1 MTYAT
6 NEKARF
12 DYEILE
18 TLEAGMVLIG
28 QEVKSVKRGSASIK
42 GAYVKLLGGR
52 TAKLVGMEAWLL
64 GATIPPY
71 QQGNVPVDYNF
82 RRNRKLLLK
91 RSELKYLSGKSQERG
106 LTLVPIKMYNK
117 NGLIK
122 LEIGTGRGK
131 KKADKREK
139 ITKREVQRKIERA
152 LKLRV

>member
-1 MTYAT
+1 MMYAS

-18 TLEAGMVLIG
+18 TLEAGVVLLG

-42 GAYVKLLGGR
+42 GAYVKLLGGE
-52 TAKLVGMEAWLL
+52 GWLL

-106 LTLVPIKMYNK
+106 LTLVPIKLYNK
-117 NGLIK
+117 NGLVK
-122 LEIGTGRGK
+122 LEIGIGRGK

-152 LKLRV
+152 LKQET

>member
-1 MTYAT
+1 MQSYAS

-18 TLEAGMVLIG
+18 TLEAGMVLTG

-42 GAYVKLLGGR
+42 GAYVKTFGN
-52 TAKLVGMEAWLL
+52 EAWLL

-71 QQGNVPVDYNF
+71 QAGNVPSDYDSQ
-82 RRNRKLLLK
+82 RSRKLLLK
-91 RSELKYLSGKSQERG
+91 RSELKYLIGKSQERG
-106 LTLVPIKMYNK
+106 LTLVPVKLYNK

-122 LEIGTGRGK
+122 LEIGIGRGK

-139 ITKREVQRKIERA
+139 ITKREVQRKIERE
-152 LKLRV
+152 LKQRG

>member
-1 MTYAT
+1 MQIYAT

-18 TLEAGMVLIG
+18 TFEAGVVLTG
-28 QEVKSVKRGSASIK
+28 QEVKSVKRGSVLIR
-42 GAYVKLLGGR
+42 GAYVKILGG
-52 TAKLVGMEAWLL
+52 EAWLL

-71 QQGNVPVDYNF
+71 QIGNVLAGYDPQQS
-82 RRNRKLLLK
+82 RKLLLK
-91 RSELKYLSGKSQERG
+91 RSELKYLIGKSQERG
-106 LTLVPIKMYNK
+106 LTLVPIKLYNK

-122 LEIGTGRGK
+122 LEIGIGLGK

-152 LKLRV
+152 IKQKI